1 MRHRKIPGKIII
13 LNRRKTMVE
22 KFPIKSDCLR
32 RIPNGFGW
40 VDHRLLR
47 EGHMRV
53 CSSDAL
59 ALYLV
64 LLCAADGQ
72 GLSYY
77 GDGLLCS
84 LLGWSKGRLE
94 AARTCLNEAALI
106 AWDAPLYQVLEVPLE
121 RMEAVHADS

>member
-1 MRHRKIPGKIII
+1 MI
-13 LNRRKTMVE
+13 E
-22 KFPIKSDCLR
+22 KYPIHSEKLR
-32 RIPNGFGW
+32 RIPVGFGW

-47 EGHMRV
+47 EGHIRR

-77 GDGLLCS
+77 GDGLVCS

-94 AARTCLNEAALI
+94 AARTTLI
-106 AWDAPLYQVLEVPLE
+106 QAELTAWDAPLYQVLEVPAVPV
-121 RMEAVHADS
+121 EAPHDQQ